1 MKFITYSSHQNHIF
15 IIVFENK
22 SYTLN
27 ANFGYIASWLY
38 LDGSFSFMFDLYLGI
53 ANQNL

>member
-1 MKFITYSSHQNHIF
+1 MLS
-15 IIVFENK
+15 
-22 SYTLN
+22 
-27 ANFGYIASWLY
+27 ANFDYIASWLH

>member
-1 MKFITYSSHQNHIF
+1 MTYSSHQNHIF
-15 IIVFENK
+15 IIVFESK
-22 SYTLN
+22 SYMSST
-27 ANFGYIASWLY
+27 NFDYIASWLH